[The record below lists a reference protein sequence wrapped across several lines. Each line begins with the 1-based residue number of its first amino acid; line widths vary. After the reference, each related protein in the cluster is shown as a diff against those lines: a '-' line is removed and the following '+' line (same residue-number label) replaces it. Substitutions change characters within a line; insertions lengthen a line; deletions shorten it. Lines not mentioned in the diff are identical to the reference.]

1 MFDKIEDLIERGL
14 FSSRWLIAPL
24 YIGLTGALI
33 LLLIKFVQ
41 KFHIITETFLT
52 MKSTDVML
60 GILGLVDIVLIANL
74 LLIIIFSGYENFVS
88 KIDFVKDHV
97 DKPSWMGRV
106 DYAALKIKVIGSIVA
121 VSSIELLKLFI
132 NVQNGKLQS
141 GEITLDTVYALIIIH
156 MVFVFSGVFFAVM
169 ERIMHPA
176 HLLGHEH
183 EHENK
188 KAENGH

>member
-1 MFDKIEDLIERGL
+1 MFTAIEHLIEKGL

-24 YIGLTGALI
+24 YIGLMGALVI
-33 LLLIKFVQ
+33 LLVKFVQ
-41 KFHIITETFLT
+41 KFYFITQSFLT

-60 GILGLVDIVLIANL
+60 EILGLVDVVLIANL

-88 KIDFVKDHV
+88 KIDFVEDHV
-97 DKPSWMGRV
+97 DKPSWMGKV

-121 VSSIELLKLFI
+121 ISSIELLKAFI
-132 NVQNGKLQS
+132 TIQNGH
-141 GEITLDTVYALIIIH
+141 LDEVGKAGISSDAIFWLVVIH

-176 HLLGHEH
+176 HLLHDEHAEKHEH
-183 EHENK
+183 
-188 KAENGH
+188 

>member
-1 MFDKIEDLIERGL
+1 MFEKIEHLVEKGL

-24 YIGLTGALI
+24 YVGLMGALI
-33 LLLIKFVQ
+33 ILLIKFVQ
-41 KFHIITETFLT
+41 KFYFITDTFLT

-88 KIDFVKDHV
+88 KIDFVQGHV
-97 DKPSWMGRV
+97 DKPDWMGKV

-121 VSSIELLKLFI
+121 ISSIELLKLFI

-141 GEITLDTVYALIIIH
+141 GEITSETVYALVVIH

-176 HLLGHEH
+176 HLEH
-183 EHENK
+183 HSGNSDTQ
-188 KAENGH
+188 NGH

>member
-1 MFDKIEDLIERGL
+1 MFNKIEDLIERSL
-14 FSSRWLIAPL
+14 FASRWLIAPL
-24 YIGLTGALI
+24 YIGLMGALI

-41 KFHIITETFLT
+41 KFHMITQTFLT

-97 DKPSWMGRV
+97 DKPDWMGKV

-141 GEITLDTVYALIIIH
+141 GEITLEEVYALVTIH
-156 MVFVFSGVFFAVM
+156 LVFVFSGVFFAVM

-176 HLLGHEH
+176 HLIHHDEGGETKNEH
-183 EHENK
+183 
-188 KAENGH
+188 